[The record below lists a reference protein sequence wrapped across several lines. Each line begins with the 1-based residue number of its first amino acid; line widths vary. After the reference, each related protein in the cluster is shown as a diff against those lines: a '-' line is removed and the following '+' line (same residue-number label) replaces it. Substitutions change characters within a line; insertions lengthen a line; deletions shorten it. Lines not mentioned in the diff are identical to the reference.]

1 MWVGFQSVLGIL
13 RIGFRKKI
21 ESKDD
26 QGVNN
31 QNRDIHLVP
40 TFKNWRRIIVQIPFG
55 YIIIFH
61 DRFELLKLFTSLDI
75 LVVLCHSFEHKQ

>member
-21 ESKDD
+21 ESKYD

-40 TFKNWRRIIVQIPFG
+40 TFKNWRRIIVQI
-55 YIIIFH
+55 
-61 DRFELLKLFTSLDI
+61 SLG
-75 LVVLCHSFEHKQ
+75 